1 MENLNRPN
9 IFEINLFYLILGFLL
24 LFGGYF
30 VQSREVYSGL
40 LITEYIIILLP
51 NLLYLKIKG
60 YSIKEAI
67 RFNKISLKQIIFTVL
82 IIVFSYPIAVFL
94 NLIAITILTNFTPVS
109 PTTVPIPTSNGEY
122 LLGLFVVALAP
133 GICEEIMFRGTMML
147 GYDKMGYKKSI
158 FITAILF
165 GIFHFNIMNLLG
177 PTFLGIILGFLVYK
191 TNSILSSMIAHTLNN
206 GIALTIGY
214 FLTKY
219 TSNIDEYMNSTP
231 VISEQTQMLI
241 SIIFFGV
248 LTLISIVVVIFLF
261 KHMPTSEVCELSYN
275 INSEEDSI
283 TYKESFNSVKYTP
296 LLIVFLTFIFL
307 NFRLL
312 F

>member
-231 VISEQTQMLI
+231 VISEQMQMLI

>member
-67 RFNKISLKQIIFTVL
+67 RFNKISLKQIIFTLL

-94 NLIAITILTNFTPVS
+94 NLVAITILTNFTPVS

-122 LLGLFVVALAP
+122 LLGLFVIALAP
-133 GICEEIMFRGTMML
+133 GICEEVMFRGTMML

-191 TNSILSSMIAHTLNN
+191 TNSILSSMFAHTLNN

-219 TSNIDEYMNSTP
+219 TSNIDEYMSSTP
-231 VISEQTQMLI
+231 IISEQMQI

-248 LTLISIVVVIFLF
+248 LTLISIIVVVFLF

-275 INSEEDSI
+275 TNSEEDGI
-283 TYKESFNSVKYTP
+283 TYKENFNSVKYTP
-296 LLIVFLTFIFL
+296 LIIVALTFIFL